1 MIKFE
6 TTRNATI
13 VAKSKTILSVNLDKD
28 TISFNKE
35 WWEDNKIDKLAHSV
49 ITDGKVF
56 LVNSNEG
63 LIRAGKAK
71 NLVDKLKVAYPGINR
86 FDIKSHNQE
95 VAVGENPSGEYYE
108 LVPLRYVAPREFTEE
123 QLEELKERGK
133 RLAQSRY
140 DRLNDEA
147 NKSMEDYTTEE
158 EIDSELELV

>member
-35 WWEDNKIDKLAHSV
+35 WWEDNNIDKLAHSV

-71 NLVDKLKVAYPGINR
+71 NLVDKLKIAYPGINR
-86 FDIKSHNQE
+86 FDVKSTE
-95 VAVGENPSGEYYE
+95 EWKTDTTEFITYFE
-108 LVPLRYVAPREFTEE
+108 LVPLKYVAPREFTEE
-123 QLEELKERGK
+123 QLVDLKERGK
-133 RLAQSRY
+133 RLAEYRMSARI
-140 DRLNDEA
+140 DEILE
-147 NKSMEDYTTEE
+147 EDETE